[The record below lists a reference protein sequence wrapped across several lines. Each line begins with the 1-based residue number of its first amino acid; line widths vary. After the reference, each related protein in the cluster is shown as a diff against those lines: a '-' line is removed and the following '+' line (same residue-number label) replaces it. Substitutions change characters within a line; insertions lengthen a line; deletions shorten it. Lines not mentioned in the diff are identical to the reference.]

1 MGDHPRADPGL
12 RFEGAAP
19 TLDLLGEQ
27 VLRALSRSD
36 TSALEWLRLTEHE
49 HNDVVW
55 PELPASA
62 PEVNFPLDFAWG
74 NIEARNQRAIARIV
88 PIFQSRELG
97 FQRVECRG
105 ETQQFQTFHVFT
117 NCFVVFTQGGS
128 PELFE
133 AQLFKDV
140 LERGG
145 GLKIFRYYDEE
156 PRRYRGTSNG

>member
-1 MGDHPRADPGL
+1 M
-12 RFEGAAP
+12 
-19 TLDLLGEQ
+19 LGEQ
-27 VLRALSRSD
+27 VLRALARAD
-36 TSALEWLRLTEHE
+36 TSALEWVRLTEHE

-62 PEVNFPLDFAWG
+62 PEVNYPLDFAWG
-74 NIEARNQRAIARIV
+74 NIQMRNRRAIARIM
-88 PIFQSRELG
+88 PSFQSRDLG

-105 ETQQFQTFHVFT
+105 ETQQFETFHVYT
-117 NCFVVFTQGGS
+117 DCFVVFTQGGS
-128 PELFE
+128 PELHE